1 MPDDRA
7 IDVALVVSGMELR
20 PELLAHVEQAVVDED
35 LYRPAMFAIT
45 LADPN
50 HDIVGR
56 TGLRPGVEVE
66 ISVVGPAAADDR
78 PLLTGDVV
86 TIECDYDELGARV
99 VARGYAATHRL
110 HRGRRTR
117 VFRDVTDSDIV
128 KQVADEAR
136 LTVGRI
142 ESTSEVHDHV
152 SQANVSDWDFLADRA
167 RRVGLDLTI
176 VDGELRFGQRAT
188 SADAPPEASP
198 DVSRPPTHLTFG
210 YNLESFHGRVSA
222 AAQVGDVEV
231 RGWDEDR
238 KAAVVATSGA
248 GTGAAT
254 LATASPTEL
263 AGFFRSPTF
272 VEVNAPVH
280 GEREAGDTAKAI
292 AERIGSAFAEA
303 EGSAHGSTALRAGVA
318 VRVSR
323 VSDDFSGAY
332 VLTRV
337 RHVLNR
343 RGYVSHFTVSGRHD
357 RSLLGLLGA
366 NGNGNGAAHGDGLAG
381 RAAPGV
387 VRGLVSDNRDPEKLG
402 RVKVR
407 FPWLDEDYS
416 STWAP
421 VMQLGAGPDS
431 GTFFLPAVGDE
442 VLVGFEHGRVD
453 RPVVIGGLFNKTDK
467 PPGYADF
474 LDDGAV
480 TGRGIWSRTGHRISL
495 HDGNDAAGIIL
506 RAVDGQGGSVVS
518 IGLNATDEK
527 LVVWS
532 EGDIAVEALGDITLK
547 GANVTV
553 QADRDLVLKGATI
566 KLN

>member
-1 MPDDRA
+1 MADERA
-7 IDVALVVSGMELR
+7 IDVVLVVSGMELR
-20 PELLAHVEQAVVDED
+20 AELLAHVEQAVVDED

-45 LADPN
+45 LVDPN
-50 HDIVGR
+50 RDIVGR

-66 ISVVGPAAADDR
+66 ISVVGPAAVDDR

-99 VARGYAATHRL
+99 VVRGYAASHRL

-136 LTVGRI
+136 LNVGTI
-142 ESTSEVHDHV
+142 EPTSEVHEHV
-152 SQANVSDWDFLADRA
+152 SQANVSDWDFLAERA
-167 RRVGLDLTI
+167 RRVGHDLTI
-176 VDGELRFGQRAT
+176 VDGELRFAT
-188 SADAPPEASP
+188 RTTTSGAPSEAS
-198 DVSRPPTHLTFG
+198 REPTHLTFG
-210 YNLESFHGRVSA
+210 YNLEAFHGRVSA
-222 AAQVGDVEV
+222 AEQVADVEV

-238 KAAVVATSGA
+238 KEAVVATSRG

-254 LATASPTEL
+254 LEKASPAEL
-263 AGFFRSPTF
+263 AGSFRSPTF
-272 VEVNAPVH
+272 IEVAAPVH
-280 GEREAGDTAKAI
+280 SDREAGDAAKAI

-303 EGSAHGSTALRAGVA
+303 EGTSSGSTALRAGVA
-318 VRVSR
+318 VRVSG
-323 VSDDFSGAY
+323 VSDHFSGTY

-337 RHVLNR
+337 RHVLSR
-343 RGYVSHFTVSGRHD
+343 RGYVTHFTVSGRQD
-357 RSLLGLLGA
+357 RSLLGLVSA

-381 RAAPGV
+381 RADPGV
-387 VRGLVSDNRDPEKLG
+387 VRGLVSDNQDPDNLG

-407 FPWLDEDYS
+407 FPWLDKDYS

-431 GTFFLPAVGDE
+431 GTFFLPAVDDE

-453 RPVVIGGLFNKTDK
+453 RPIVIGGLFNSIDK
-467 PPGYADF
+467 PPGYGAY

-480 TGRGIWSRTGHRISL
+480 TGRGIWSRNGHRITL
-495 HDGNDAAGIIL
+495 HDADDTAGIIL

-518 IGLNATDEK
+518 IGLNAKDRK
-527 LVVWS
+527 LVVTS
-532 EGDIAVEALGDITLK
+532 EGDIELEALGDITLK

-553 QADRDLVLKGATI
+553 QADRDLVLKGTTI

>member
-1 MPDDRA
+1 MADDRA
-7 IDVALVVSGMELR
+7 IDVVLVVSGMELS
-20 PELLAHVEQAVVDED
+20 PDLVAHVEQAVVDED

-45 LADPN
+45 LVDPN
-50 HDIVGR
+50 RDIVGR

-66 ISVVGPAAADDR
+66 ISVVGAAAVDDR

-99 VARGYAATHRL
+99 VVRGYAATHRL

-136 LTVGRI
+136 LTVGEI
-142 ESTSEVHDHV
+142 EPTTEVHEHV
-152 SQANVSDWDFLADRA
+152 SQANVSDWDFLAERA
-167 RRVGLDLTI
+167 RRVGLDLRI
-176 VDGELRFGQRAT
+176 VDGELRFGARAT
-188 SADAPPEASP
+188 STDAPSEAS
-198 DVSRPPTHLTFG
+198 RAPTHLTFG
-210 YNLESFHGRVSA
+210 YNLEAFHGRVSA
-222 AAQVGDVEV
+222 AEQVGDVEV

-238 KAAVVATSGA
+238 KEAVVATSSA

-254 LATASPTEL
+254 LDKASPSGL
-263 AGFFRSPTF
+263 AGSFRSPTF
-272 VEVNAPVH
+272 IEVAAPVH
-280 GEREAGDTAKAI
+280 SDREAGDTAKAI

-303 EGSAHGSTALRAGVA
+303 EGTSSGSTGLRAGVA
-318 VRVSR
+318 VRVSG
-323 VSDDFSGAY
+323 VSDHFSGAY

-343 RGYVSHFTVSGRHD
+343 RGYVTHFTISGRQN
-357 RSLLGLLGA
+357 RSLLGLVGA
-366 NGNGNGAAHGDGLAG
+366 NGNGNSAAHGDGLAG
-381 RAAPGV
+381 RADPGV
-387 VRGLVSDNRDPEKLG
+387 VRGLVSDNEDPSKLG

-431 GTFFLPAVGDE
+431 GTFFLPAVDDE

-467 PPGYADF
+467 PPGYGSY
-474 LDDGAV
+474 LDHGAV
-480 TGRGIWSRTGHRISL
+480 TGRGIWSRNGHQITL
-495 HDGNDAAGIIL
+495 HDGDDLAGIIL

-518 IGLNATDEK
+518 IGLNAKDTK
-527 LVVWS
+527 LVVQS
-532 EGDIAVEALGDITLK
+532 EGDIEVEALGDITLK

-553 QADRDLVLKGATI
+553 QADRDLVLKGTTI